1 MKPLAI
7 ELFSGRFG
15 WGKGFVAEGFQ
26 VVGFDI
32 LHESYH
38 GPVPEGCELV
48 LQDVLTLHGSQ
59 LKDATCIVASPPC
72 QKYSYMA
79 MPWDLSK
86 REIRWQEWERDSQL
100 GNYTLTQLF
109 DACFRLQR
117 EASEA
122 AGHYIPMLVENV
134 VGAQRWVG
142 TAAWHHGSFYLWG
155 DVPALMPFAG
165 KQRKGAGPIGPATGG
180 NGTGATSWFGTSRA
194 DPRDMRRNEDGEYT
208 RMGLKS
214 EGTKV
219 SGLNWSNHG
228 KPGYKAQAFNGTA
241 AQRYR
246 EEQGVKGDGGGWFQG
261 PGKRGGNKARS
272 AEMDRPAGMLRSDSR
287 KAASAAIAEIPIDLS
302 RWIAQCFKP

>member
-15 WGKGFVAEGFQ
+15 WGKGFVAEGFR

-59 LKDATCIVASPPC
+59 LKDAACIVASPPC

-100 GNYTLTQLF
+100 GNYMLTQLF
-109 DACFRLQR
+109 EDCFRLQR
-117 EASEA
+117 EATEA

-134 VGAQRWVG
+134 KGAQRWVG

-155 DVPALMPFAG
+155 DVPALMPFSG
-165 KQRKGAGPIGPATGG
+165 GRKNGG
-180 NGTGATSWFGTSRA
+180 GSWFAEAHNTESGHSQN
-194 DPRDMRRNEDGEYT
+194 PVNGV
-208 RMGLKS
+208 
-214 EGTKV
+214 KV

-228 KPGYKAQAFNGTA
+228 KPGHKAQAFNDTA

-246 EEQGVKGDGGGWFQG
+246 EEQGVKVPGLTHGAFPPGGLAQGHINGTKNGGDWFGSGENCSLQ
-261 PGKRGGNKARS
+261 RKAS
-272 AEMDRPAGMLRSDSR
+272 SRSDSR